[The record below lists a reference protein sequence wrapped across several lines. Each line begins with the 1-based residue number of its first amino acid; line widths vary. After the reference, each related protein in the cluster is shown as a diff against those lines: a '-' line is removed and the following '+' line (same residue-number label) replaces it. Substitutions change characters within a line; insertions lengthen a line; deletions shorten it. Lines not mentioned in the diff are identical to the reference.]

1 MTNFFFVNS
10 SIKKNYSGNTI
21 DQIQL
26 NYLLND
32 LKNQCKKTFGNN
44 KIIHIIINNFQI
56 DQKSYS
62 HFPADLKCENFSIDV
77 SFICLSNELISIIEK
92 ILNNY
97 QISIDRIVNFNYIND
112 FFKKEPNLDLFKM
125 TKQIISGINPN
136 EVILVP
142 KTIKNK
148 GFFEKFFQLFS

>member
-1 MTNFFFVNS
+1 M
-10 SIKKNYSGNTI
+10 
-21 DQIQL
+21 
-26 NYLLND
+26 
-32 LKNQCKKTFGNN
+32 
-44 KIIHIIINNFQI
+44 
-56 DQKSYS
+56 
-62 HFPADLKCENFSIDV
+62 